1 MRHLAQL
8 TKLKPLKQ
16 IKLSIISVRDALGVG
31 LPVLALIAVA
41 FWVAYLFVQP
51 APPRDIVISTGSEL
65 GAYHS
70 FGQRYRE
77 ALARHGIDA
86 TLKPSAGSLDN
97 LSRLRDPE
105 SGVDVAFI
113 QSGILRA
120 DESEGLVSLGAIYYE
135 PVWVFYRSK
144 KPLDRVRE
152 LSGMR
157 VSIGPEGSGMR
168 QLALGI
174 LRANEADGPPTRLHD
189 LPSEA
194 GAEALLRGEIDALFI
209 VAAPETG
216 IVRAL
221 LYAPELRLMSFSRA
235 HAYTR
240 LFPFMSSVTLPQ
252 GSIDLVRDIPSQDT
266 KLIATTAQIMVR
278 DDFHPALTNLLMQ
291 TFQDVHGGVGALHR
305 AGDFPNA
312 RMTDLP
318 LAKESQRFLK
328 SGPPLLQRYLPFWAA
343 TLVDRLLVLIV
354 PLVAVMVPA
363 IRIAPTLYAW
373 RVRSKIARQYGE
385 LKLLEYEIRNRYD
398 PARRT
403 EYDNQLEA
411 LEDQAFSGSIPLG
424 FTDQVYILREHID
437 LVRHILERRTAG
449 EQVEPL
455 RGAAPPPANA

>member
-1 MRHLAQL
+1 MR
-8 TKLKPLKQ
+8 PLKHLKHLNQ
-16 IKLSIISVRDALGVG
+16 IKLSIVSVRDALGVG
-31 LPVLALIAVA
+31 LPVFALIAVA
-41 FWVAYLFVQP
+41 FWVAYLFVEP
-51 APPRDIVISTGSEL
+51 APPREIVISTGSEL
-65 GAYHS
+65 GAYQS
-70 FGQRYRE
+70 FGERYRE
-77 ALARHGIDA
+77 SLARHGISA
-86 TLKPSAGSLDN
+86 TLKPSAGSIDN
-97 LSRLRDPE
+97 LKRLRDPD
-105 SGVDVAFI
+105 SGIDIAFI

-120 DESEGLVSLGAIYYE
+120 DEAEGLLSLGAVYYE

-174 LRANEADGPPTRLHD
+174 LRANEAEGPPTRLFD

-252 GSIDLVRDIPSQDT
+252 GSIDLVRDIPAQDT

-278 DDFHPALTNLLMQ
+278 DDFHPALANLLMQ
-291 TFQDVHGGVGALHR
+291 TFQQVHGGIGALHR
-305 AGDFPNA
+305 SGDFPNA

-318 LAKESQRFLK
+318 VAKEAQRYFK

-343 TLVDRLLVLIV
+343 TLADRLLVMIV
-354 PLVAVMVPA
+354 PLIAVMVPA

-398 PARRT
+398 PAKRA
-403 EYDNQLEA
+403 EYDAQLEA
-411 LEDQAFSGSIPLG
+411 LEDQAFSRSIPLG
-424 FTDQVYILREHID
+424 FTDQVYILREHIG
-437 LVRHILERRTAG
+437 LVRSILDRRAAG
-449 EQVEPL
+449 EKVDPVGE
-455 RGAAPPPANA
+455 